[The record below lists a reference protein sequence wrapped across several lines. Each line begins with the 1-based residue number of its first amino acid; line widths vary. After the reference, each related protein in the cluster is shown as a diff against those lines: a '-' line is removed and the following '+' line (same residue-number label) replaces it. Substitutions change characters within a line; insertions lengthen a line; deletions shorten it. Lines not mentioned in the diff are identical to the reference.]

1 MKNKEQNKYNIEK
14 SSSYDKLNY
23 DQFKLTKYT
32 IFFDDHDVS
41 IFTDPKSIVH
51 NLNMRKFQ
59 KTCKIN
65 SEQKRAKYI

>member
-1 MKNKEQNKYNIEK
+1 MEYKDQNKYNIEK
-14 SSSYDKLNY
+14 SSSYDKLNS

-51 NLNMRKFQ
+51 NLNMRKLKKNMQ
-59 KTCKIN
+59 N
-65 SEQKRAKYI
+65 